1 MAWIAIIDQHN
12 GRFAP
17 DGLDNPSHTPRPYPP
32 DQLIPRGTLLLET
45 RLSPEGRPQTLL
57 AFQRLHPWPGSFS
70 LRALPKGGIN
80 LVVTQG
86 DDIRHATL
94 PHQAEGRT
102 DIVRLTY
109 SWDAPAR
116 WGRLTLE
123 RPESDLIHSVDLPP
137 PHPMLMA
144 DIDTLCHHRHSRE
157 MDPDVD
163 FCAVSTKVEP
173 VGPMPALTSRVP
185 IATTRGDV
193 AAGQLRRGDLVLTD
207 TGVSVPVLRMVCRT
221 VPARGSF
228 RPVRLRAP
236 YFGLRE
242 DIVVAPQ
249 QRLVISGSEVEYMFG
264 REAVLVPAR
273 HLVNGRSALFAQGP
287 ELVTYR
293 HLLLPG
299 HEAILAAGKCAL
311 ESLYIGRLR
320 RKPDQL
326 VQSVLAEAD
335 RSRLPEH
342 ARPVWPVLKPFEAIT
357 LAMQRAA

>member
-1 MAWIAIIDQHN
+1 MTWLAIVDHHD

-17 DGLDNPSHTPRPYPP
+17 HGIDRPKHAPRPYPP

-45 RLSPEGRPQTLL
+45 RLSPDGRPQTLL
-57 AFQRLHPWPGSFS
+57 AFQRQHPWPGGFS
-70 LRALPKGGIN
+70 LRALPQGGII

-86 DDIRHATL
+86 DDIHHATL
-94 PHQAEGRT
+94 PHQADGRT

-116 WGRLTLE
+116 WGRLTME
-123 RPESDLIHSVDLPP
+123 RPESDLIHSVDMSP

-144 DIDTLCHHRHSRE
+144 DVHALCQHRHNHE

-163 FCAVSTKVEP
+163 FVAISTKVEP

-185 IATTRGDV
+185 IATAFGDI
-193 AAGQLRRGDLVLTD
+193 AAGQLKRGDVVLTD
-207 TGVSVPVLRMVCRT
+207 TGISVPVLRMVTRT

-273 HLVNGRSALFAQGP
+273 HLVNGRSALFAKGP

-299 HEAILAAGKCAL
+299 HEAVLAGGGCAL

-326 VQSVLAEAD
+326 VQSVLADAD

-342 ARPVWPVLKPFEAIT
+342 AKPVWPVLKPFEAIT
-357 LAMQRAA
+357 LAMQRVA